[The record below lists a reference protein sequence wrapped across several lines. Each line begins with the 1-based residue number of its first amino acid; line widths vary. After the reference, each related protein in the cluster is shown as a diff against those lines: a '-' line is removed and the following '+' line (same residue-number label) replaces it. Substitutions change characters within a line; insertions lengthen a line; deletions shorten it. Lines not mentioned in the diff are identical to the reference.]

1 MPSNLFK
8 FIKCPAPTHR
18 KVLDRVRNKDRPSL
32 RDEEYAKVKY
42 MERKITFEEYIDVL
56 NFMPIY
62 HSAHE
67 RKIKRVS
74 AYIIKVTG
82 QVPTHSRIIKFLN
95 MFED

>member
-1 MPSNLFK
+1 MFSY
-8 FIKCPAPTHR
+8 R

-32 RDEEYAKVKY
+32 RDEEYAKARY
-42 MERKITFEEYIDVL
+42 MERKITYEEYMDVL

-62 HSAHE
+62 HTAHE
-67 RKIKRVS
+67 RKIRRVS

-82 QVPTHSRIIKFLN
+82 QVPTNERIIKFLN